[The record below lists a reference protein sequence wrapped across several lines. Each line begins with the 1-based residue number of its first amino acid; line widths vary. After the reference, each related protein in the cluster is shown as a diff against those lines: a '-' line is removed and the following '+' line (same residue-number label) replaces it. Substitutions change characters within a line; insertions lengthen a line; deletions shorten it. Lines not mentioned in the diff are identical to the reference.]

1 MIAFYFAIDFNDST
15 YEDNGATID
24 SEPSCG
30 LASAQPLLTLLDF
43 HSWKKVFISS
53 TSCHGETFLLP
64 FVFKF
69 KEHSLTVKAGQKQKQ
84 MLMKGTSFFPFNSY
98 LSNQGV
104 RPLFSRGFEM
114 LTKIFNSVHG
124 WLTILCSR
132 SPKSD
137 IMTVRRRHCPL
148 FSIHGLPKSASIH
161 VKQLRN
167 NKGKAQRRIFHVSK
181 SSPSKDWQQQP
192 TR

>member
-69 KEHSLTVKAGQKQKQ
+69 KQHSQL
-84 MLMKGTSFFPFNSY
+84 
-98 LSNQGV
+98 
-104 RPLFSRGFEM
+104 
-114 LTKIFNSVHG
+114 
-124 WLTILCSR
+124 ILD
-132 SPKSD
+132 K
-137 IMTVRRRHCPL
+137 
-148 FSIHGLPKSASIH
+148 
-161 VKQLRN
+161 
-167 NKGKAQRRIFHVSK
+167 NKNKC
-181 SSPSKDWQQQP
+181 
-192 TR
+192 

>member
-104 RPLFSRGFEM
+104 LTLFSRGFEM

-124 WLTILCSR
+124 WLTIRLLCSR
-132 SPKSD
+132 SPN
-137 IMTVRRRHCPL
+137 P
-148 FSIHGLPKSASIH
+148 
-161 VKQLRN
+161 QE
-167 NKGKAQRRIFHVSK
+167 
-181 SSPSKDWQQQP
+181 
-192 TR
+192 